1 MKLNFLLAFLF
12 LAFVSIVIIANEDET
27 DLIGC
32 TELNG
37 MGCVCHT
44 VERDYSVNVW
54 VEGPETL
61 FVGQTGM
68 YKMLM
73 SGGPAEAGGYN
84 VAGRFGE
91 MVLVDSFSYQNPLAM
106 NELTQAFS
114 LPFPTPQ
121 DTIYWHFGYNVPDSS
136 ITTDTIYSC
145 GLSLV
150 WDSIPDFHDRW
161 NFGPK
166 FPVVVMEGQ
175 IPVELV
181 SFNANVRKDHIN
193 LEWLTATELNN
204 SGFEIMRSFDLLS
217 WQNIGFVSGHE
228 TSTER
233 QYYSF
238 NDYQNKSTDSYY
250 QLKQIDHNGS
260 YTLSKIVEVHQNV
273 PNEFILNQNYPNP
286 FNPTTNIRFVIPNEV
301 RNQEDFSSRTPRNDN
316 SLVTL
321 KIFDVLGNE
330 LATLM
335 NEEKSPG
342 EYEVNFDAAGLTSGL
357 YFYRLTAGSFSE
369 TKKMLLLK

>member
-12 LAFVSIVIIANEDET
+12 LAFVTIVIIANEDET

-91 MVLVDSFSYQNPLAM
+91 MVLVDSFSFQHPLAL

-121 DTIYWHFGYNVPDSS
+121 DTIYWEFGYKVTDSS
-136 ITTDTIYSC
+136 IALDTIYSC

-150 WDSIPDFHDRW
+150 WDTIPDFHDRW

-166 FPVVVMEGQ
+166 FP
-175 IPVELV
+175 ITIL
-181 SFNANVRKDHIN
+181 SATNVN
-193 LEWLTATELNN
+193 ENN
-204 SGFEIMRSFDLLS
+204 TYPENFVLS
-217 WQNIGFVSGHE
+217 
-228 TSTER
+228 
-233 QYYSF
+233 
-238 NDYQNKSTDSYY
+238 
-250 QLKQIDHNGS
+250 
-260 YTLSKIVEVHQNV
+260 
-273 PNEFILNQNYPNP
+273 QNYPNP
-286 FNPTTNIRFVIPNEV
+286 FNPTTNIRFRISEFGFVSIKIYDALGKEV
-301 RNQEDFSSRTPRNDN
+301 ST
-316 SLVTL
+316 LV
-321 KIFDVLGNE
+321 N
-330 LATLM
+330 A
-335 NEEKSPG
+335 NRSPG
-342 EYEVNFDAAGLTSGL
+342 EYTLTFDASEFPSGL
-357 YFYRLTAGSFSE
+357 YFYRLTVTNISAGFQNGQAGQVYSE
-369 TKKMLLLK
+369 TKKMILLK